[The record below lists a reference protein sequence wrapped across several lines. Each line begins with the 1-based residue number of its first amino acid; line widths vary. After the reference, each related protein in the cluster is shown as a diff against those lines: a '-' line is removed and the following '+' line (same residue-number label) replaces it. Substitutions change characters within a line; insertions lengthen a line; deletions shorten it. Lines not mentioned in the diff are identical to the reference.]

1 MWIPI
6 TLFAA
11 FLQNLR
17 SLTQK
22 QLKDRLGT
30 TGATFAR
37 FVFGL
42 PFGVFGLAVL
52 HFSFGFDIPATNQE
66 FYMSVIGAAIAQIFA
81 TAFLVSL
88 FSYRNFAIGSVYAR
102 TEPILAALFGVILL
116 GEWIRP
122 AAQWGILIS
131 MVGVMIITL
140 ARTTLNWRDI
150 RASLFGRPALIGIS
164 AGILFG
170 LAAVLYRKASLSLG
184 GPNAFMQGG
193 ITLMMALT
201 VQTIFMG
208 IWIVMREREVLNKLI
223 KNWKLGLIAGA
234 TGATASYGWFTA
246 MTLQSAA
253 LVKAVA
259 QIELLF
265 SFVTSRY
272 VFGEAIN
279 KREILG
285 SIVVAAGILV
295 LLLWP

>member
-37 FVFGL
+37 FFFGL
-42 PFGVFGLAVL
+42 PFGAAGLLFL
-52 HFSFGFDIPATNQE
+52 HLGLGFDMPALNLE
-66 FYMSVIGAAIAQIFA
+66 FILSGIGAAFTQIFA
-81 TAFLVSL
+81 TALLVSL

-102 TEPILAALFGVILL
+102 TEPILAALFGLWFL

-122 AAQWGILIS
+122 AAQWGIAIS
-131 MVGVMIITL
+131 MIGVVMITL
-140 ARTTLNWRDI
+140 ARTALNWRDI
-150 RASLFGRPALIGIS
+150 KKSLFGRPAMMGIS
-164 AGILFG
+164 AGIFFG

-193 ITLMMALT
+193 VTLMLGLT
-201 VQTIFMG
+201 VQTIAMG
-208 IWIVMREREVLNKLI
+208 LWIALRERQVFRALFN
-223 KNWKLGLIAGA
+223 NWKLGLMAGA
-234 TGATASYGWFTA
+234 TGATASYAWFVA

-265 SFVTSRY
+265 SFATSRF
-272 VFGEAIN
+272 VFGEAVN

-285 SIVVAAGILV
+285 SVVVASGILV